1 MRLVLQERVLFRDH
15 FIYLEVIKY
24 LRRDNQIILI
34 NVISSHT
41 KHSCCG
47 GAGQG
52 GRTLPR
58 LRHGEVQG
66 LADGALLLLRPRQV
80 DGGVGH
86 EGARGVE
93 GIHRSSKRD
102 CQEIPRPPPS

>member
-66 LADGALLLLRPRQV
+66 LADGALLLLRPAWV
-80 DGGVGH
+80 SDFAEENSGFCFDLIFH
-86 EGARGVE
+86 P
-93 GIHRSSKRD
+93 
-102 CQEIPRPPPS
+102 IP